1 MHVKVVNMNRSVG
14 FQVQMDGLTHIEGML
29 TNFNKIVSQ
38 DALINK
44 ISVCFDLPV
53 TPAPAAPTTFSE
65 QLLQSKEFQP
75 SSLPNFEFS
84 HQSYQDST

>member
-1 MHVKVVNMNRSVG
+1 MKRVDTVHVKVVNMNRSVG

-53 TPAPAAPTTFSE
+53 YSSSGSFTDNAF
-65 QLLQSKEFQP
+65 LQTKEF
-75 SSLPNFEFS
+75 
-84 HQSYQDST
+84 